1 MKYEIIEIGSKKFPI
16 KFGFAALRNYSN
28 LTGTSLADLDKI
40 GVNMTLDGALTLMY
54 CGIKDGHRVSK
65 QDFTLDIDD
74 IADALDGNMDCL
86 EKVFEVLARQMSDG
100 NTEGKQK
107 AKRTKKS

>member
-1 MKYEIIEIGSKKFPI
+1 MGIGFQ
-16 KFGFAALRNYSN
+16 NN
-28 LTGTSLADLDKI
+28 
-40 GVNMTLDGALTLMY
+40 
-54 CGIKDGHRVSK
+54 
-65 QDFTLDIDD
+65 IDD

-107 AKRTKKS
+107 AKKAKKS